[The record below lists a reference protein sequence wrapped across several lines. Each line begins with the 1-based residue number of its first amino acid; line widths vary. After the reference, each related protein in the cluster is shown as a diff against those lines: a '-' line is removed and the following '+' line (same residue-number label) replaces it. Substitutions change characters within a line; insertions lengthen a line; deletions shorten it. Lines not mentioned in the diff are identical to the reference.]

1 LKIKLLAIVK
11 KLEKR
16 ENMQFLEIFGLII
29 LLILGVVFA
38 LCDLNTDILAQI
50 PSTIVFSA
58 IIGKRITA
66 FS

>member
-38 LCDLNTDILAQI
+38 LWDLNTDILAQI